1 MDKGSKLGEDDES
14 LKKLNTGIFVL
25 ILCLA
30 FNAGV
35 FTISAQEE
43 NEAIVA
49 RVNGV
54 EITRAQFHEN
64 LERNY
69 GRYAL
74 QEMIVDELIK
84 QKQASVDAEINEEE
98 FTEIY
103 ALVVAQLGGPQGL
116 QMFLAQNGI
125 TEQQLVDQIRW
136 NMTVNLLAMSE
147 VEASEEDV
155 AKWFDEHREY
165 YDQPETVEVSHIL
178 VENAEDSLEIIRLL
192 REGADFSELAAEKSI
207 DPGSANQ
214 GGKLGRIARGVT
226 VPEFEEKAFSLPV
239 GEYGLTESSF
249 GWHVILVTDRTEAE
263 EAILSEIYQ
272 MVEND
277 YRSSKA
283 LDVKSYLAKLEAEAD
298 IEILFEQP

>member
-1 MDKGSKLGEDDES
+1 MDREHNSGEDDES
-14 LKKLNTGIFVL
+14 LKRLHTAIFVL

-30 FNAGV
+30 FGAEV
-35 FTISAQEE
+35 FTVSAQEE
-43 NEAIVA
+43 NIVA

-64 LERNY
+64 LEKNY

-74 QEMIVDELIK
+74 QEMIVNELIK
-84 QKQASVDAEINEEE
+84 QKQDSVDAEINEEE
-98 FTEIY
+98 FAEIY
-103 ALVVAQLGGPQGL
+103 TLVIAQLGGPQGL
-116 QMFLAQNGI
+116 QMFLMQNGI

-136 NMTVNLLAMSE
+136 NMTVNMLAMSE

-155 AKWFDEHREY
+155 AQWFDEHRDY
-165 YDQPETVEVSHIL
+165 YDQPETVDVSHIL

-192 REGADFSELAAEKSI
+192 RGGADFTELAKEKSI

-214 GGKLGRIARGVT
+214 GGKLGQITRGVT

-239 GEYGLTESSF
+239 GEYGLAESNC
-249 GWHVILVTDRTEAE
+249 GWHVILVTGKTEAK
-263 EAILSEIYQ
+263 EAVLSEIYQ

-298 IEILFEQP
+298 IEVLFEQP